1 VRRACIDIGSNTTRL
16 LVADD
21 ADPGLVVVGEERAYT
36 RIGVDMAGGDTISD
50 AKCDEVTAVVA
61 AQLARAQAM
70 GAGEV
75 HGVATA
81 AIRHAANG
89 AELVTRLR
97 GETGLA
103 VTVLSGAQEA
113 RLAFRGAT
121 AMLAAAPSQCLGVLD
136 VGGGSSEVVIGRA
149 GAEIAWWVSL
159 PVGSGVL
166 SATHMHHDPPT
177 AVELAAARA
186 QLATATERVAWDGPR
201 PARVLAVGGSATSLC
216 RLAGARLDAAAL
228 GRALAMLTA
237 RPAERIAADH
247 GIDPARARLLPAGL
261 VILAAL
267 SARLG
272 GVVEVV
278 RGGIREGVLLE
289 AVAR

>member
-21 ADPGLVVVGEERAYT
+21 AGAGLVVVCEERAYT

-50 AKCDEVTAVVA
+50 AKCDEVTDVVA
-61 AQLARAQAM
+61 AQLERAQAM
-70 GAGEV
+70 GAAEV

-81 AIRHAANG
+81 AIRRAANG
-89 AELVTRLR
+89 SELVTRLWDH
-97 GETGLA
+97 TGLA

-121 AMLAAAPSQCLGVLD
+121 GMLATTPSQCLGVLD

-149 GAEIAWWVSL
+149 GAEIEWWVSL
-159 PVGSGVL
+159 PVGSGIL

-177 AVELAAARA
+177 AGELAAARA
-186 QLATATERVAWDGPR
+186 QLATATEGVAWDGPR

-216 RLAGARLDAAAL
+216 RLAGARLDAATL
-228 GRALAMLTA
+228 GRALRMLSA
-237 RPAERIAADH
+237 RPAELIAAEH
-247 GIDPARARLLPAGL
+247 GIDLARARLLPAGL
-261 VILAAL
+261 VILDAL
-267 SARLG
+267 VARLG

-289 AVAR
+289 AVAG